1 MHLYIL
7 TSHRDKFFIMSNTQ
21 TSAQILKLNDS
32 EKKEIVS
39 FLSTHLEEYGDST
52 EDIEKAVNYA
62 MGLNSSPGGLL
73 VTSWDKEELI
83 GVAVT
88 NRTGM
93 DGYIPQNI
101 LVYIATHKEY
111 RGIGI
116 GKQLLGE
123 IIEQSE
129 GDIAL
134 HVEPDNP
141 AKRLYESFGFNNKY
155 LEMRL
160 KRNN

>member
-1 MHLYIL
+1 
-7 TSHRDKFFIMSNTQ
+7 
-21 TSAQILKLNDS
+21 
-32 EKKEIVS
+32 
-39 FLSTHLEEYGDST
+39 
-52 EDIEKAVNYA
+52 